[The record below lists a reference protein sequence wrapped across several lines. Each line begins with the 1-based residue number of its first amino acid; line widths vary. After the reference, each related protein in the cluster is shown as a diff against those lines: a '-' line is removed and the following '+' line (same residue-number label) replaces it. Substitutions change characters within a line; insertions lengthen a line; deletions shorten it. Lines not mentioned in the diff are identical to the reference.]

1 VALASGRAAPRN
13 DPAPYRRK
21 PYRRN
26 AAPQEKNVDHSG
38 QIALY
43 RKLKLANRARLDLFP
58 PGVFV
63 WCLMRTPPR
72 ACSRLLLVLFRLVV
86 ALALS
91 KRPLRSGVE
100 SEREFSAVGKE
111 LADLL
116 YFTSVAGDAAL

>member
-1 VALASGRAAPRN
+1 MAASRRHAGRRVRIRRDRASWRDSKGGIVALASGRAAPRN

-86 ALALS
+86 A
-91 KRPLRSGVE
+91 
-100 SEREFSAVGKE
+100 
-111 LADLL
+111 
-116 YFTSVAGDAAL
+116 